1 MMYLGFLNQCSF
13 GSYFYEENVSFE
25 LGDCVTQQYIYIYI
39 YFFNFD
45 FDLAIYDNMNI
56 HKGVLRSNIRTSL
69 C

>member
-1 MMYLGFLNQCSF
+1 MYLGFLNQCSF
-13 GSYFYEENVSFE
+13 GRYFYEENMSFE
-25 LGDCVTQQYIYIYI
+25 IGACVTQQYIY
-39 YFFNFD
+39 FQFC

>member
-39 YFFNFD
+39 YIFFQF
-45 FDLAIYDNMNI
+45 
-56 HKGVLRSNIRTSL
+56 
-69 C
+69 